1 MDGAPSLS
9 AGTPVSEA
17 RVACHDV
24 VIVGAG
30 QAGLASAWAL
40 RREGITNVAVLDA
53 RPRGQEGPWNTYAR
67 MPSLRTPKGPT
78 GADCGVPDLT
88 VRAWHDAVLDR
99 ATWERMTLMPTA
111 HWMAYLDWVREQT
124 GIEVANETRLLDV
137 ANGDGGCI
145 RLVCRRAGAAA
156 AYTLLTRKLVLA
168 TGLEGAGGAA
178 MPDFV
183 AGLGRAGIAHSSDMI
198 DFTALRGRTVGVI
211 GAGASAFDNAA
222 TAAEAGAAVV
232 HHFVRRSELPTVN
245 VVRWMDFAAFG
256 RNFHHLPD
264 ARRRAYVRQFLG
276 TAMPPPPETLART
289 QRLANHRLH
298 LGASID
304 GLHRKAEGLLLQTAV
319 GAFDLDFLILG
330 TGFAFDLAPVSELA
344 GVLPLI
350 SRWGDRPTAPRD
362 GDALDGRI
370 DRYPYL
376 GPDFQLQAVDRSTS
390 AWVENIHLVNSMAVA
405 SMGPISSGGINGL
418 KFMVSRLARGILRDL
433 EILPA
438 RDEAAWA
445 AVS

>member
-9 AGTPVSEA
+9 VDMPAGEA
-17 RVACHDV
+17 RVPHHDA

-30 QAGLASAWAL
+30 QAGLSVAWAL
-40 RREGITNVAVLDA
+40 RREGIANMAILDA
-53 RPRGQEGPWNTYAR
+53 RPRGKEGPWNTYAR

-78 GADCGVPDLT
+78 GADCGVPSLT

-111 HWMAYLDWVREQT
+111 HWMAYLNWVREQT

-137 ANGDGGCI
+137 ANGRDGFI
-145 RLVCRRAGAAA
+145 RLVCRKAGAAA
-156 AYTLLTRKLVLA
+156 PHGLLTRKLVLA

-183 AGLGRAGIAHSSDMI
+183 VGLGRENIAHSSDMI
-198 DFTALRGRTVGVI
+198 DFGALRGRTVGVI

-289 QRLANHRLH
+289 QRLANHSLH

-304 GLHRKAEGLLLQTAV
+304 GLQRKGRGLLLQTPV
-319 GAFDLDFLILG
+319 GSFDLDFLILG
-330 TGFAFDLAPVSELA
+330 TGFAFDLAPVPELA

-350 SRWGDRPTAPRD
+350 WHWGDRAPAPQA
-362 GDALDGRI
+362 DALDHRI

-376 GPDFQLQAVDRSTS
+376 GADFQLQAVDRAASS
-390 AWVENIHLVNSMAVA
+390 WVENIHLVNSMAVA

-418 KFMVSRLARGILRDL
+418 KFMVSRLARGLLRDL
-433 EILPA
+433 EVL
-438 RDEAAWA
+438 RTHDEAAQA

>member
-1 MDGAPSLS
+1 MDGASSLS
-9 AGTPVSEA
+9 GGAPASEA
-17 RVACHDV
+17 RFPRHDA
-24 VIVGAG
+24 VIAGAG
-30 QAGLASAWAL
+30 QAGLSVAWAL
-40 RREGITNVAVLDA
+40 RREGMTNVAVLDA
-53 RPRGQEGPWNTYAR
+53 RPRGKEGPWNTYAR

-78 GADCGVPDLT
+78 GADCGVPTLT

-99 ATWERMTLMPTA
+99 AAWERMTLMPTV

-124 GIEVANETRLLDV
+124 GIEVANETRLLEV
-137 ANGDGGCI
+137 ANGPDGFI

-156 AYTLLTRKLVLA
+156 PHTLLTRKLVLA
-168 TGLEGAGGAA
+168 TGLEGAGGPA
-178 MPDFV
+178 MPEF
-183 AGLGRAGIAHSSDMI
+183 AEGLGHERIAHSSDMI
-198 DFTALRGRTVGVI
+198 DFAALRGRTVGVI

-222 TAAEAGAAVV
+222 TAGEAGASVV

-289 QRLANHRLH
+289 QRLTNHRLH

-304 GLHRKAEGLLLQTAV
+304 GLRRNGEGLLLQSPL
-319 GAFDLDFLILG
+319 GDFDLDFLILG
-330 TGFAFDLAPVSELA
+330 TGFAFDLAPVPELA

-350 SRWGDRPTAPRD
+350 WHWGDRAPVPQN
-362 GDALDGRI
+362 GDALDRRI

-376 GPDFQLQAVDRSTS
+376 GADFQLQAVDRRASS
-390 AWVENIHLVNSMAVA
+390 WVENIHLVNSMAVA

-418 KFMVSRLARGILRDL
+418 KFMVSRLARGLLRDL
-433 EILPA
+433 EVLQT
-438 RDEAAWA
+438 RDETTRA

>member
-9 AGTPVSEA
+9 VDMPASEA
-17 RVACHDV
+17 RVPRLDA

-30 QAGLASAWAL
+30 QAGLAVAWAL
-40 RREGITNVAVLDA
+40 RREGVTNVAVLDA
-53 RPRGQEGPWNTYAR
+53 RPRGKEGPWSTYAR

-78 GADCGVPDLT
+78 GADCGVPALT

-124 GIEVANETRLLDV
+124 GIEVANETRLLEV
-137 ANGDGGCI
+137 TPGPDGLI
-145 RLVCRRAGAAA
+145 RLACRKAGAAA
-156 AYTLLTRKLVLA
+156 PHALLTRKLVLA

-178 MPDFV
+178 LPDFV
-183 AGLGRAGIAHSSDMI
+183 AGLGRANIAHSSDMI
-198 DFTALRGRTVGVI
+198 DFAALCGRTVGVI

-222 TAAEAGAAVV
+222 TAAEAGAAIV

-289 QRLANHRLH
+289 QRLSNHSLH

-304 GLHRKAEGLLLQTAV
+304 GLHRKGEGLLLRTPA
-319 GAFDLDFLILG
+319 GSFELDFLILG
-330 TGFAFDLAPVSELA
+330 TGFAFDLAPVPELA

-350 SRWGDRPTAPRD
+350 WHWGDRAPAPQG
-362 GDALDGRI
+362 GDALDRRI

-376 GPDFQLQAVDRSTS
+376 GAEFQLQALDCQASS
-390 AWVENIHLVNSMAVA
+390 WVENIHLVNSMAVA

-418 KFMVSRLARGILRDL
+418 KFMVSRLARGLLRDL
-433 EILPA
+433 EVLQA
-438 RDEAAWA
+438 RDDAART

>member
-1 MDGAPSLS
+1 MDGAPPLS
-9 AGTPVSEA
+9 VGMPASDA
-17 RVACHDV
+17 RVPYHDA

-30 QAGLASAWAL
+30 QAGLSVTWAL

-53 RPRGQEGPWNTYAR
+53 RPRGKEGPWNTYAR

-78 GADCGVPDLT
+78 GADCGVPTLT

-124 GIEVANETRLLDV
+124 GIEVANETRLLEV
-137 ANGDGGCI
+137 ANGPDGFI
-145 RLVCRRAGAAA
+145 RLVCRKAGAAA
-156 AYTLLTRKLVLA
+156 PHTLLTRKLVLA

-183 AGLGRAGIAHSSDMI
+183 AGLGRENIAHSSDMI
-198 DFTALRGRTVGVI
+198 DFAALRGRTVGVI
-211 GAGASAFDNAA
+211 GAGASAFDNAT

-245 VVRWMDFAAFG
+245 VVRWMDFASFG
-256 RNFHHLPD
+256 RSFHHLPD
-264 ARRRAYVRQFLG
+264 ARRRGYVRQFLG

-289 QRLANHRLH
+289 RQLVNHSLH

-304 GLHRKAEGLLLQTAV
+304 GLQRKGEGLLLQTPV

-330 TGFAFDLAPVSELA
+330 TGFAFDLAPVPELA

-350 SRWGDRPTAPRD
+350 LYWGDRPTVPQD
-362 GDALDGRI
+362 GDALDRRI

-376 GPDFQLQAVDRSTS
+376 GPDFQLQAVNHRASS
-390 AWVENIHLVNSMAVA
+390 WVENIHLVNSMAVA

-433 EILPA
+433 EVLQVRGDTA
-438 RDEAAWA
+438 RA